1 MKWIEI
7 QCLESEDRKWDGI
20 AFSRCEDKLIPVLIE
35 LAGGIATSGMQ
46 KKNADLVKLYKHATS
61 TLNRLCMHKPVNT
74 MPRVFCVLFLGAP
87 L

>member
-1 MKWIEI
+1 M
-7 QCLESEDRKWDGI
+7 
-20 AFSRCEDKLIPVLIE
+20 LIE

-74 MPRVFCVLFLGAP
+74 MPRVFCVLFLGKSVISAVSGSCGHGYSR
-87 L
+87 